1 MVRICYEI
9 EFLSLPNFIACCR
22 FVDRNEIGECTRKKA
37 ASSRLRQHHSSA
49 SAHNDIL
56 AMPHP
61 VVMTQSRIVRSS
73 LQRLEKEQDEMF
85 EL

>member
-1 MVRICYEI
+1 MDKCDAGGSV
-9 EFLSLPNFIACCR
+9 
-22 FVDRNEIGECTRKKA
+22 RKKA
-37 ASSRLRQHHSSA
+37 AASRLRQQHHSA
-49 SAHNDIL
+49 TSAHNDIL